1 MKGKENSKALEIFKA
16 LENTDDE
23 LLEKCEN
30 YSGSKIKIKSK
41 WFAAAAAAVCLCTV
55 GAGIHLMN
63 SRNDIKTSCSDST
76 ENIVVSSAAAES
88 KSEEAVESHSDIAEV
103 GGEDTQKTAAQS
115 KATDNQNANGTAY
128 GTTSDGSEADYV
140 SESTAEIYE
149 VPRWDEMSLPEQ
161 FSEFERDGNNYF
173 VNSNIIEDE
182 SRIGEKLGDVTLTGY
197 DIYTD
202 EEYSIDAEIFA
213 VSKLSQNYMV
223 AVKYEGYDDYYPCE
237 NSDYHPAD
245 FQQLMSDTN
254 LREEMTFGEIY
265 YSYFDDELN
274 YYNVDYFVDNSEVF
288 WTELFDKVGNPQ
300 AIDPEDV
307 PEGFFSDYDFNCE
320 SKLIRGGIGIS
331 SDGYIIT
338 NIPSTGA
345 AFYIGEDKVK
355 AFADYIDK
363 NFNKGV
369 AVTPAEPFDD
379 SGEDGDLTVQ
389 TSPAYDPNAIEE

>member
-30 YSGSKIKIKSK
+30 YSGSKIRIKSK
-41 WFAAAAAAVCLCTV
+41 WFAAAAAAVCLCALGV
-55 GAGIHLMN
+55 GIHLMN
-63 SRNDIKTSCSDST
+63 SRDNIKTSGSEST
-76 ENIVVSSAAAES
+76 EDIIESSAAAAS
-88 KSEEAVESHSDIAEV
+88 KSEKNVESHSDAAEV
-103 GGEDTQKTAAQS
+103 GGEDTEKNAA
-115 KATDNQNANGTAY
+115 KDRTTDNQNANDAVY
-128 GTTSDGSEADYV
+128 GKTGDGGEASDT

-182 SRIGEKLGDVTLTGY
+182 SRIGEKLGDITLKGY

-202 EEYSIDAEIFA
+202 EEYSINAEIFA
-213 VSKLSQNYMV
+213 VSKLSQNYMT
-223 AVKYEGYDDYYPCE
+223 AIKYEGYDDYYPCE
-237 NSDYHPAD
+237 NSDYRPAD
-245 FQQLMSDTN
+245 FQQLISDAN

-338 NIPSTGA
+338 NIPSTGS